1 MQLISEIMTRD
12 VITVSPQESVR
23 RAAQIMDE
31 LNVGAIP
38 VSDGG
43 RLIGMVTD
51 RDITVRATSA
61 GDAPEETMVRDIMSV
76 GVKTCFDD
84 QSVDEVMEQMRDVQI
99 RRVPVLDH
107 NTQNLV
113 GIVSLGDVATK
124 HSAEV
129 DRTLDKISRPSEPDR
144 PPLNS

>member
-12 VITVSPQESVR
+12 VRTVSPQENIR

-38 VSDGG
+38 VCDGD

-51 RDITVRATSA
+51 RDITVRATAA
-61 GDAPEETMVRDIMSV
+61 GESPENTMVRDVMSV
-76 GVKTCFDD
+76 SVKTCFED
-84 QSVDEVMEQMRDVQI
+84 QPVDEVMEQMRDVQI
-99 RRVPVLDH
+99 RRVPVIDH
-107 NTQNLV
+107 ETKNLI

-129 DRTLDKISRPSEPDR
+129 DRTLEKISTPAEPDR

>member
-12 VITVSPQESVR
+12 VMTVSPQESIR

-38 VSDGG
+38 VCDGD
-43 RLIGMVTD
+43 RVIGMVTD

-61 GDAPEETMVRDIMSV
+61 GESPDDTMVRDVMSV
-76 GVKTCFDD
+76 GVKTCFEN
-84 QSVDEVMEQMRDVQI
+84 QPVDEVMEQMRDVQI
-99 RRVPVLDH
+99 RRVPVVDH
-107 NTQNLV
+107 ETQNLI

-129 DRTLDKISRPSEPDR
+129 DRTLEEIPSPAEPDR
-144 PPLNS
+144 PSLNA